1 MKLVLDFSGAVGG
14 SFELVVEAVFVVVA
28 VVVGSW
34 DLGFSCSV
42 AVAVAV
48 AVWALLRAA
57 MADSVSLCVK
67 CFLLCVFKKVSVG
80 IFCNLLI
87 KLCVLEQARIIILRR
102 RKNFSFRFHCRVI
115 WPNHSLPCHP
125 ILHISNEFALDW
137 LLLSQCWFS
146 SFFCFFIIF
155 VPFTKVCKSLAQSN
169 PSQ

>member
-14 SFELVVEAVFVVVA
+14 SFELVVVEAVFVVVA

-42 AVAVAV
+42 AVAV
-48 AVWALLRAA
+48 WALLRAA

-67 CFLLCVFKKVSVG
+67 CFLLSVFKNVSVG

-87 KLCVLEQARIIILRR
+87 KLCVLEQARILRR

-137 LLLSQCWFS
+137 LLLYQCWFS
-146 SFFCFFIIF
+146 SFLCLFFFFFFFIYIF
-155 VPFTKVCKSLAQSN
+155 FCPTYQGL
-169 PSQ
+169 

>member
-14 SFELVVEAVFVVVA
+14 SFELVLVEAVFVVVA

-34 DLGFSCSV
+34 DLGFSCS
-42 AVAVAV
+42 VAVAV

-67 CFLLCVFKKVSVG
+67 CFLLCVFKNVSVG

-87 KLCVLEQARIIILRR
+87 KLCVLEQARIRILRR

-115 WPNHSLPCHP
+115 WPNHSLPCHL
-125 ILHISNEFALDW
+125 ILHISSEFALDW

>member
-14 SFELVVEAVFVVVA
+14 SFELVVVEAVFVVVA

-42 AVAVAV
+42 AVAV
-48 AVWALLRAA
+48 WALLRAA

-67 CFLLCVFKKVSVG
+67 CFLLSACLKMSVG

-102 RKNFSFRFHCRVI
+102 RKNFSFRCHCRVI

-137 LLLSQCWFS
+137 LLLYQCWFS
-146 SFFCFFIIF
+146 SFFCLFFFFLIYIF
-155 VPFTKVCKSLAQSN
+155 FCPTYQGL
-169 PSQ
+169 